1 MIAFYYG
8 LTGIVCVV
16 YYRRYLLTS
25 WRNFVFVGLMPGI
38 GGTVLALIFVK
49 SLVDNF
55 KDKESYGVPARCG
68 LGVHHRRD
76 AAGDRRAADDGVRPS
91 VPGLLPDPA

>member
-1 MIAFYYG
+1 MLADDQPAPPHPGQVARGSSGIVACGWFVFLIAIGGEAQNPYCASIAAVGLMIAFYYG

-38 GGTVLALIFVK
+38 GG
-49 SLVDNF
+49 
-55 KDKESYGVPARCG
+55 
-68 LGVHHRRD
+68 LG
-76 AAGDRRAADDGVRPS
+76 AGR
-91 VPGLLPDPA
+91 